1 METLSIIKYI
11 NEKRKKKKKKAPNP
25 ALLQLG
31 LEAVA
36 FNLLE
41 MMADI

>member
-1 METLSIIKYI
+1 MEMLSIIKYI
-11 NEKRKKKKKKAPNP
+11 HEKAKNLLNP
-25 ALLQLG
+25 APLQLG

>member
-1 METLSIIKYI
+1 MGMLSVIKYI
-11 NEKRKKKKKKAPNP
+11 NEKEKNPPNP